1 MILDDAIA
9 AVQSEELAVGN
20 LPAIDIVAYHD
31 RFVVVN
37 GNRRLFAPKVLASK
51 GIIVMLRVHLRHVN
65 VPIIQRV
72 RWDGRLGQL
81 ATK

>member
-1 MILDDAIA
+1 MLLDDTIA
-9 AVQSEELAVGN
+9 AVRSEELAVGN
-20 LPAIDIVAYHD
+20 FPVIDIVAYHD

-37 GNRRLFAPKVLASK
+37 GNRRLLAPKVLASK

-81 ATK
+81 APK

>member
-20 LPAIDIVAYHD
+20 LPAIDIVEYHD

-65 VPIIQRV
+65 VPVTQRV